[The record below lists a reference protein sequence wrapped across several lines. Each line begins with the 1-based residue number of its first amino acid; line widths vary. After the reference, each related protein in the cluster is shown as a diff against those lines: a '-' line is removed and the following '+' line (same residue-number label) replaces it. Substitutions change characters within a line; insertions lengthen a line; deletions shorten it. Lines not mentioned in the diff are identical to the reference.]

1 MNIKTCKTFAKIS
14 FYLILFGF
22 FLKFYFI
29 EEIQD
34 YLAGKTTFATSYE
47 DRKPQIQV
55 PSILLCSS
63 PNYKEDRNSFI
74 SSSTG
79 WIKVGLPK

>member
-47 DRKPQIQV
+47 DRKPRKPQIQV
-55 PSILLCSS
+55 FCYALRQITKKIEIGSIFSMQ
-63 PNYKEDRNSFI
+63 P
-74 SSSTG
+74 G
-79 WIKVGLPK
+79 

>member
-47 DRKPQIQV
+47 DRKPRKPQIQV
-55 PSILLCSS
+55 FCYALRQITNKIEIPLFLHLQ
-63 PNYKEDRNSFI
+63 
-74 SSSTG
+74 
-79 WIKVGLPK
+79 VG